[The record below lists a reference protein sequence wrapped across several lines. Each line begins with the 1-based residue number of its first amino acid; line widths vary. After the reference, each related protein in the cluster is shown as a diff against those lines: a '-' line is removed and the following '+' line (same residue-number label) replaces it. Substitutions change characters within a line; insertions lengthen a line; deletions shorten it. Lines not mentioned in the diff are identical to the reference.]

1 MKGIPPRS
9 QEAGVP
15 AQLLPQELC
24 GGAGVFPTLVLE
36 QQDPSNSQG
45 PRTWD
50 WNSLGSNPRFPST
63 SRVALVCPFPRPS
76 LSSSSASEHT
86 IQAWLMGLLGGL
98 SELIQARPLEEGLV
112 LSSTQYT

>member
-1 MKGIPPRS
+1 MKGIPPWS

-36 QQDPSNSQG
+36 QQDPSNFQG
-45 PRTWD
+45 PRARA
-50 WNSLGSNPRFPST
+50 LGSNPRFPST
-63 SRVALVCPFPRPS
+63 SWVALVCPFPRSS
-76 LSSSSASEHT
+76 LSSSSVSEHT
-86 IQAWLMGLLGGL
+86 IQAWLTGLLGGL
-98 SELIQARPLEEGLV
+98 SELIRARPLEEGLV